1 MALHLK
7 LRAPADAH
15 AAAPAADAAA
25 VDPNARE
32 TGFGLAGSA
41 AAEASAVEDHSPE
54 EGSTPPSETHER
66 LVSLLTS
73 PAGRPAGQCSESNAF
88 STEKAPHRPQFVV
101 QNGHPRTLDRG
112 PPLASHNTSAVI

>member
-1 MALHLK
+1 MTLRTAYLTELETRASMPITPRINPMALHLK

-73 PAGRPAGQCSESNAF
+73 PAGRPAGQCSEF
-88 STEKAPHRPQFVV
+88 
-101 QNGHPRTLDRG
+101 
-112 PPLASHNTSAVI
+112 